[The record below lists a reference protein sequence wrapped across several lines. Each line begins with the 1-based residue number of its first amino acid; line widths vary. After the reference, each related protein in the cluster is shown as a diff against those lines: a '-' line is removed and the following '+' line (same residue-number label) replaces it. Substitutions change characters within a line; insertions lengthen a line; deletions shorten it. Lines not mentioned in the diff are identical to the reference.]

1 MFNFTHD
8 GHVHTPFCPHGTN
21 DPLEHYIQVGIEKDL
36 QTMTFTEHAPFP
48 QSFIDPVPNQDS
60 AMSIDLLPDYLDT
73 LHQMKKQYQEVIDI
87 KVGLEVDLLPHLEK
101 ETIALLKPFAPLL
114 DEVILSQHFLYVDG
128 MYMPIDYS
136 AETFDE
142 LVKALGSFEDV
153 MRAYYESIEQGLA
166 FSWEDIRVARIGH
179 LDLPIKYQRNYAWD
193 RSKVKEEEIRL
204 LQVIADRGF
213 GLDFNTAGLRK
224 PDCGVPY
231 VAGLAKTAND
241 LHIPF
246 TMGSDAHLAHDVAA
260 GFDFIAQKKATF
272 L

>member
-1 MFNFTHD
+1 MFDFTHD
-8 GHVHTPFCPHGTN
+8 GHVHTPFCPHGTK
-21 DPLEHYIQVGIEKDL
+21 DPLEQYIQVGIENGL
-36 QTMTFTEHAPFP
+36 QTITFTEHAPFP
-48 QSFIDPVPNQDS
+48 ASFIDPVPNRDS

-73 LHQMKKQYQEVIDI
+73 LHQIKKQYQAVIDI

-128 MYMPIDYS
+128 TYMPIDYS

-142 LVKALGSFEDV
+142 LVSALGSFENV
-153 MRAYYESIEQGLA
+153 MKAYYESIEQGLA
-166 FSWEDIRVARIGH
+166 FSWKDIRVARIGH
-179 LDLPIKYQRNYAWD
+179 LDLPIKYQKNYDWK
-193 RSKVKEEEIRL
+193 RSEVKKEEERL

-224 PDCGVPY
+224 PDCGEPY
-231 VAGLAKTAND
+231 IAGLAKAASE

-246 TMGSDAHLAHDVAA
+246 TLGSDAHLAKDVGAD
-260 GFDFIAQKKATF
+260 FDMIAQKKATF